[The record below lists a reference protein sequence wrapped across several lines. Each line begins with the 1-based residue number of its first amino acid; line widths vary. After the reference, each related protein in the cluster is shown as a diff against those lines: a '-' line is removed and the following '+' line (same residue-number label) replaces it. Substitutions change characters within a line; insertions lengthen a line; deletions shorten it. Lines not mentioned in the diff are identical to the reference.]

1 MASVSEW
8 ETSNGHVQR
17 RPCPS
22 EASGEDAERA
32 RLAPVNLRG
41 APEERQEAGWE
52 AAVQM
57 LLQQFSWEFRDL
69 PHSLVLVT
77 RDGECL
83 LEVRVDPLACGWWG
97 HGPRPSTPRA
107 ALLALKTGGATVLI
121 GPAVCCARHEGATL
135 AVLLREAGGKV
146 GAALSLRTTRCDDVA
161 GLLARLSR
169 LGAEVEQQMLLFR
182 LQNEN
187 ACGA

>member
-8 ETSNGHVQR
+8 ETSNR
-17 RPCPS
+17 RILCRPCYS
-22 EASGEDAERA
+22 EASGKDAEHA
-32 RLAPVNLRG
+32 RLAPVNLPG
-41 APEERQEAGWE
+41 APDERQEAGWE
-52 AAVQM
+52 AAVQT

-83 LEVRVDPLACGWWG
+83 LEVPDDPQVSGWWG
-97 HGPRPSTPRA
+97 HGPRPSVPRA

-121 GPAVCCARHEGATL
+121 GPAVCCARHEGATF
-135 AVLLREAGGKV
+135 AVLVREAGGKV

-169 LGAEVEQQMLLFR
+169 LGVEVEQQMLQFR

-187 ACGA
+187 AYGA